1 MKGLV
6 KIILLFAI
14 PIILS
19 ACIFDDEE
27 EKWDAD
33 KVCPETGTNAYGMPN
48 RGTFTDERDGQ
59 VYKYTTIGKQ
69 VWMAENL
76 RYRLPYPYSYAPG
89 EDYSYVDEQKKDTV
103 YRRDTTGLGEIGKK
117 MQSKCTDAD
126 CIAAEFVATFGR
138 YYSLIVNGDGHGPLD
153 WDIVDSVCPKGWHV
167 PTRTEWEILFVQADG
182 NTERLMKVVPW
193 RITATDECGT
203 SFIQGGSA
211 HPPQISYHDNI
222 FVSSSYWSSTQF
234 NSEYVCIVEP
244 NLFRVMEDVN
254 LYKMPIRCI
263 KD

>member
-1 MKGLV
+1 MNRLV
-6 KIILLFAI
+6 KIILLFAT

-48 RGTFTDERDGQ
+48 RGSFTDERDGQ

-138 YYSLIVNGDGHGPLD
+138 YYSLIVNGDDHGPLD

-167 PTRTEWEILFVQADG
+167 PTRNEWETLFVQMDG
-182 NTERLMKVVPW
+182 NMERLMKVVPW
-193 RITATDECGT
+193 WQTVSDVCAF
-203 SFIQGGSA
+203 SFVQAGHACVPIVNFESVLHSA
-211 HPPQISYHDNI
+211 D
-222 FVSSSYWSSTQF
+222 YWTSTQYS
-234 NSEYVCIVEP
+234 SEYVYIAQLMYATFFEDA
-244 NLFRVMEDVN
+244 NLH
-254 LYKMPIRCI
+254 KIPIRCV